1 MYYMYNP
8 LCFHVLQD
16 SLVTI
21 KKGGNPGRIYSNR
34 CPSQPDNDELML
46 DALNFLSLEF
56 GVIPLGLAKTFAA
69 TSCEQIISGNP
80 QSKAGMYWFTN
91 GTAIQQEYCNF

>member
-1 MYYMYNP
+1 M
-8 LCFHVLQD
+8 V
-16 SLVTI
+16 
-21 KKGGNPGRIYSNR
+21 
-34 CPSQPDNDELML
+34 

-80 QSKAGMYWFTN
+80 QSKAGMYWITN
-91 GTAIQQEYCNF
+91 GTTMQQEYCNFWVTKLYCPYKINFIDMCRGSNFFC